1 MPNRHDAA
9 ASYAIH
15 LRCRA
20 LGISLDH
27 ACRLA
32 AAADSLDSRSIK
44 RVLGLDL
51 VRSKIPRRWVWMAA
65 KTCSVSYRLEIT
77 EEELAD
83 ILSNGTVPDKFI
95 SHIGHLLD
103 EAPIQVVVM
112 AVEQVAA
119 AKSLP
124 IIEVWRNIESISQS
138 IGSRRRSAWTLE

>member
-1 MPNRHDAA
+1 
-9 ASYAIH
+9 
-15 LRCRA
+15 
-20 LGISLDH
+20 
-27 ACRLA
+27 
-32 AAADSLDSRSIK
+32 
-44 RVLGLDL
+44 
-51 VRSKIPRRWVWMAA
+51 MAA

-83 ILSNGTVPDKFI
+83 ILSNGAVPDKFI

-119 AKSLP
+119 AKSVP
-124 IIEVWRNIESISQS
+124 ITEVWRNIESLSQS